1 VDPYVP
7 AGHGEH
13 VTAPAREYCP
23 AGQGAWVADAD
34 PAAHAYP
41 ALQLPV
47 HPAVVKPAVDPYRP
61 AGQFVHVTAA
71 PVLYC
76 PAAQGAVQAAVG
88 RPWVD
93 PYVPA
98 GQLVHAVDPAVEY
111 LPVPQMAVQVLTD
124 SPAVAP

>member
-1 VDPYVP
+1 VH
-7 AGHGEH
+7 AA
-13 VTAPAREYCP
+13 AP
-23 AGQGAWVADAD
+23 
-34 PAAHAYP
+34 
-41 ALQLPV
+41 
-47 HPAVVKPAVDPYRP
+47 
-61 AGQFVHVTAA
+61 

-76 PAAQGAVQAAVG
+76 PAAHSAVQAAVG

-111 LPVPQMAVQVLTD
+111 LPVPQTAVQVLTD

>member
-1 VDPYVP
+1 M
-7 AGHGEH
+7 H
-13 VTAPAREYCP
+13 VAAP
-23 AGQGAWVADAD
+23 
-34 PAAHAYP
+34 
-41 ALQLPV
+41 
-47 HPAVVKPAVDPYRP
+47 
-61 AGQFVHVTAA
+61 

-76 PAAQGAVQAAVG
+76 PAAQGAVQATVG
-88 RPWVD
+88 RPVVD